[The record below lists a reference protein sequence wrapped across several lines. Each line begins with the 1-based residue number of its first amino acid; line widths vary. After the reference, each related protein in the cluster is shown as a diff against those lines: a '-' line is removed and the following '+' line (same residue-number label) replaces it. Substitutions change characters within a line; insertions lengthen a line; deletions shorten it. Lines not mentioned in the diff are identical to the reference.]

1 MKSFW
6 LVKEANTTELY
17 LAATSL
23 AAFSTYTT
31 YPSTTQCLGD
41 WVWPIAVIRDDIQY
55 KSCCH
60 HIWHRRGDQQCMGGR
75 VLPIDHSPLGALSLP
90 VGFHHYSIQRPQQ
103 SPIEKY
109 INLLFIYSWHL
120 RYPLISYGH
129 MLTSLTRAIRGST
142 RRALWDDRLTRRA
155 WVMTL
160 VSQGGPDLTTNRTW
174 WITLLYPQHCTY
186 THIVV
191 DPATSCT
198 EELQSNSKAGILTPC
213 FNKLSTRPKKV
224 LCFGATY
231 LLTR

>member
-1 MKSFW
+1 MISSINPP
-6 LVKEANTTELY
+6 AI
-17 LAATSL
+17 TSD
-23 AAFSTYTT
+23 T
-31 YPSTTQCLGD
+31 GE
-41 WVWPIAVIRDDIQY
+41 
-55 KSCCH
+55 
-60 HIWHRRGDQQCMGGR
+60 GDQQCMGGGR
-75 VLPIDHSPLGALSLP
+75 LPIDHSPLGALSLP

-103 SPIEKY
+103 APIEKY

-120 RYPLISYGH
+120 RYPLISYGQ

-198 EELQSNSKAGILTPC
+198 EELQSNSKAGSLTPC